1 MIRKFLF
8 LSDRKLQPTEFPHNI
23 YIQNYSTATA
33 TCIVL
38 KKWVFSP
45 NRESFLNSD
54 TVAVSFLYGQVS
66 AVNFL
71 YGQVSTVNFLYGQ
84 VIDRIVML
92 TSFMDRLWTD

>member
-1 MIRKFLF
+1 MFLVIRKFLF

-66 AVNFL
+66 
-71 YGQVSTVNFLYGQ
+71 TVNFLYGQ
-84 VIDRIVML
+84 VMDRLVLL
-92 TSFMDRLWTD
+92 TSFMGRLWTY